1 MTTLARTASFL
12 PLVAAQPSSE
22 RFPGDLRR
30 GPGAAQVV
38 RCFIDILRHSLG
50 PGAPREVG

>member
-30 GPGAAQVV
+30 APGAAQVV
-38 RCFIDILRHSLG
+38 RCFI
-50 PGAPREVG
+50 ATQA